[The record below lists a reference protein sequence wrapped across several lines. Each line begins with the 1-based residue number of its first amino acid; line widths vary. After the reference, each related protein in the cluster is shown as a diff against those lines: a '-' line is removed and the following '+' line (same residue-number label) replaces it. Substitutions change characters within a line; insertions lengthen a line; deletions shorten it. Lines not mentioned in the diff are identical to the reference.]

1 MGIVAEYTYQ
11 LPIIFVIRN
20 YLQKREAVFMT
31 IISKKQMSEEDIKLQ
46 YITPAITAKWDI
58 KKITMETNITDGK
71 INLKGNFVTREK
83 PKRADYVLYLNSNN
97 PIAIVEAK
105 DNKHSISHGLQ
116 QAMAYASML
125 DIPFA
130 YSSNGDGFFEHD
142 FLTGKERELDLDEFP
157 TEEELYCRYKNGAN
171 NGEGLSENQ
180 EKMIQQPYYS
190 SQKTYPPRYYQRIAI
205 NRTVD
210 AISRGKDRLLLVM
223 ATGTG
228 KTYTAFQIVY
238 RLLKSGMK
246 SKILYLADR
255 NNLVDQSIQQ
265 DFAPLEKVIH
275 KVNFSKDDPS
285 TITSYQVYFSLY
297 QQLAGGNDDQEED
310 INNTILKLKQLF
322 RPDFFDLIIVDE
334 CHRGSAKKES
344 NWRKILE
351 YFASATQIGM
361 TATPKETKYIS
372 NIDYFGKPIYTYSLK
387 EGIEDGFLAPF
398 KVINVMTDIGEGWR
412 PRKGQCDI
420 YGNEIEDRIYTNSD
434 YDYNIIIEDRI
445 QQVAAEITNYLKST
459 DRMAKTIVFCATEDA
474 AERMRVALVN
484 QNSDMVQK
492 NPDYVVRITGSDT
505 YGKSKLDYFISVREK
520 YPVIATTSKLLSTG
534 SDCKM
539 TKLIVLDE
547 MIGSMT
553 EFKQIIGRGTRLREK
568 EGKTHFVVMDFRNV
582 SRLFA
587 DPDWDGPI
595 EMDEDFNPKSGSER
609 NTKPP
614 VGPGPDPID
623 PKQPKPIVN
632 RDGCQVKIVYKT
644 VSVYDAN
651 GKLLRQESIIDYTK
665 ENILGAYA
673 SLDNFIRKWSAEEKK
688 EKIRGLLRE
697 QGIDLETLKEDQGM
711 SDVDDF
717 DFICHVAFDK
727 KPLTRKERA
736 ENVKKRD
743 FLNKYSGAAREVLEA
758 LLDKY
763 MNTGIYEIEKT
774 EILKLDPFM
783 RMGKP
788 QKIASYFG
796 GKDGYLKAVKELEN
810 AIYDGGV
817 A

>member
-1 MGIVAEYTYQ
+1 
-11 LPIIFVIRN
+11 
-20 YLQKREAVFMT
+20 
-31 IISKKQMSEEDIKLQ
+31 MSEEDIKLQ

-142 FLTGKERELDLDEFP
+142 FLTGKERELNLDEFP

-372 NIDYFGKPIYTYSLK
+372 NIDYFGEPIYTYSLK

-595 EMDEDFNPKSGSER
+595 EMDEDFNPKSGSGK

-614 VGPGPDPID
+614 VGPGPDPVD

-810 AIYDGGV
+810 AIYDGG
-817 A
+817 AA